1 MKKLS
6 DAELKWLRVQS
17 PQSESHTGETIAYA
31 EGDEDVVQLIE
42 VWTSGRRRKGV
53 RFFHFRWLLGYTTL
67 FGALLFGLLWMAIV
81 AVPSIFGASILD
93 PGGATY
99 GLAGFSAAVS
109 ILIVGF
115 AWRRCL
121 AEGIFS
127 SATIVPLSL
136 DELRQRIITGFFKNL
151 FQWWPW

>member
-1 MKKLS
+1 M
-6 DAELKWLRVQS
+6 AQS
-17 PQSESHTGETIAYA
+17 SESASESHTGETIAYA

-121 AEGIFS
+121 AEGDAAAGGHPDAQS
-127 SATIVPLSL
+127 RRTETPST
-136 DELRQRIITGFFKNL
+136 DE
-151 FQWWPW
+151 